1 MGDCPIGMQNE
12 NRGKNGIFQNIS
24 EITRHKFYLF
34 IYVRWS
40 LEQDFFVCVYICV
53 YESLNVI
60 EDQISS
66 IIIEQKPVFNEHSCR
81 IKKS

>member
-40 LEQDFFVCVYICV
+40 LEQDFFVCVCIR
-53 YESLNVI
+53 EF
-60 EDQISS
+60 ERD
-66 IIIEQKPVFNEHSCR
+66 
-81 IKKS
+81 